1 MAKLS
6 VVLPAY
12 NEEAML
18 LKAAETLKEILEKE
32 KIEYQL
38 IFVDD
43 GSRDQTW
50 SLITEAAHRDSH
62 VTGIHFSRNFG
73 KEAAIFAGLAN
84 AEGDCAAV
92 MDCDLQHPPQTLV
105 QMYRL
110 WQEGYEVV
118 EGVKRTRGKESA
130 IHRASAGLFY
140 KIMSSATKIDMSRAS
155 DFKLMDRRAVDS
167 LLEMPERN
175 AFFRA
180 MSSWIGFR
188 STTVEFDVQ
197 EREAGES
204 KWSTRS
210 LIRYALTN
218 IVGYSSAPMQMVT
231 GAGAVVFLMAV
242 VLGIQTLV
250 KYFSG
255 HAVEGFTTVILLLL
269 FIGSV
274 IMISLGIIGYYISRI
289 YEEVKGRPRY
299 IISRKNPGRNAFRK
313 NAGESAGEKLM
324 RELYQKYKEIIR
336 YLIVGVLTTVVSL
349 ASYYLCV
356 YTILDPDSPPAAA
369 GCQCDFLDRG
379 GDLCLFYQ
387 PQLCV

>member
-18 LKAAETLKEILEKE
+18 LKAAETLKEILGKE

-50 SLITEAAHRDSH
+50 SLITEAARRDSH

-299 IISRKNPGRNAFRK
+299 IISRKIQGETLSGRTP
-313 NAGESAGEKLM
+313 EKAQ
-324 RELYQKYKEIIR
+324 EK
-336 YLIVGVLTTVVSL
+336 S
-349 ASYYLCV
+349 
-356 YTILDPDSPPAAA
+356 
-369 GCQCDFLDRG
+369 
-379 GDLCLFYQ
+379 
-387 PQLCV
+387 